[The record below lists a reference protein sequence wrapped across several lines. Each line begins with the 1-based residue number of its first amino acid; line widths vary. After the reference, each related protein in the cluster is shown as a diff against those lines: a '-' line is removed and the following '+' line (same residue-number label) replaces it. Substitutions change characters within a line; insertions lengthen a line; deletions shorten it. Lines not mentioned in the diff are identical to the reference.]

1 MEGRSFTTKLRS
13 RGAGGSFA
21 GFGGRSSLQR
31 GLRAW
36 RENPRDSERAGRV
49 GWRGRVNLILFES
62 SELERPLPRADR
74 RAEHM
79 LRVLRLAVGASCD
92 VARVNGPRGKAT
104 LVALDEAAL
113 TLRFDWSAAENE
125 AAGAGAGE
133 AAKEPITLVVGLPR
147 PQTARDILRDATT
160 LGVAAIHFV
169 RTEKAEAS
177 YAQSSLWSSG
187 EWRRHV
193 LAGAEQAFD
202 ARLPEITHGRSL
214 KEVLAALPAD
224 TTRLALD
231 NYESPAPLGEIAL
244 PTERPL
250 VLALG
255 AERGWSA
262 AEREQFRAEAF
273 AFAHLGT
280 RVLRTET
287 AVIAALAIVRARLGR
302 M

>member
-1 MEGRSFTTKLRS
+1 M
-13 RGAGGSFA
+13 
-21 GFGGRSSLQR
+21 
-31 GLRAW
+31 
-36 RENPRDSERAGRV
+36 
-49 GWRGRVNLILFES
+49 NLILFEAA
-62 SELERPLPRADR
+62 ELERPLPRADR

-92 VARVNGPRGKAT
+92 VALVNGPRGKAT
-104 LVALDEAAL
+104 LVAMDVAGL
-113 TLRFDWSAAENE
+113 TLRFDWLAT
-125 AAGAGAGE
+125 AGAK
-133 AAKEPITLVVGLPR
+133 AATSLSAVPSEPVTLIVGLPR

-202 ARLPEITHGRSL
+202 PRLPEITHGRTL
-214 KEVLAALPAD
+214 REVLAALPAEA
-224 TTRLALD
+224 TRLTLD

-244 PTERPL
+244 PAERAL

-262 AEREQFRAEAF
+262 AERGQFRAGGF
-273 AFAHLGT
+273 AFAHLGP

>member
-1 MEGRSFTTKLRS
+1 M
-13 RGAGGSFA
+13 
-21 GFGGRSSLQR
+21 
-31 GLRAW
+31 
-36 RENPRDSERAGRV
+36 
-49 GWRGRVNLILFES
+49 NLILFEN
-62 SELERPLPRADR
+62 SELEHPLPRADR

-92 VARVNGPRGKAT
+92 VALVNGPRGKAT
-104 LVALDEAAL
+104 LVALDEAVL
-113 TLRFDWSAAENE
+113 TLRFAWPAAEARATQCE
-125 AAGAGAGE
+125 TVH
-133 AAKEPITLVVGLPR
+133 EPVTLVVGLPR

-187 EWRRHV
+187 EWRRHA

-214 KEVLAALPAD
+214 KEVLAALPAAA
-224 TTRLALD
+224 TRLTLD

-244 PTERPL
+244 PAERPL

-262 AEREQFRAEAF
+262 AEREQFRAGGF
-273 AFAHLGT
+273 AFAHLGP

>member
-1 MEGRSFTTKLRS
+1 M
-13 RGAGGSFA
+13 
-21 GFGGRSSLQR
+21 
-31 GLRAW
+31 
-36 RENPRDSERAGRV
+36 
-49 GWRGRVNLILFES
+49 NLILFET

-92 VARVNGPRGKAT
+92 VALVNGPRGKAT
-104 LVALDEAAL
+104 LVALDEATL
-113 TLRFDWSAAENE
+113 TLRFDWPAAAGNSV
-125 AAGAGAGE
+125 AGAGAAE
-133 AAKEPITLVVGLPR
+133 REPVTLVVGLPR

-202 ARLPEITHGRSL
+202 PQLPEITHWRAL
-214 KEVLAALPAD
+214 TEVLASLPTEA
-224 TTRLALD
+224 TRLTLD
-231 NYESPAPLGEIAL
+231 NYESPAPLGEIAV
-244 PTERPL
+244 PADRPL

-262 AEREQFRAEAF
+262 REREQFRAGGF
-273 AFAHLGT
+273 TFAHLGP